1 MGSTQSTWG
10 IKKNFKKQIKCP
22 SSSSRTHSLTSKFR
36 YQTRAFSRNTLFQSV
51 VLAFATTN
59 SKPSTQSS
67 SPCPESSSSQEVQHS
82 PQHAP
87 PTSSS
92 QTKDKRGKSLTSDLS
107 AKTTTVR
114 FLRKH
119 SLMLRSTQTSTRTAE
134 SPPAPVVSSCTR
146 RRDPF
151 VPTFQPPVNIPPS
164 ILPPTWTSPC

>member
-1 MGSTQSTWG
+1 MG

-22 SSSSRTHSLTSKFR
+22 SSSSRTHSLTSKFK

-51 VLAFATTN
+51 ALAFATTN
-59 SKPSTQSS
+59 SKHSTQ
-67 SPCPESSSSQEVQHS
+67 
-82 PQHAP
+82 HAL

-92 QTKDKRGKSLTSDLS
+92 QTKDKRAKSLTSDLS

-119 SLMLRSTQTSTRTAE
+119 SLMLRSTQTSTRKAE

-146 RRDPF
+146 RRDPC
-151 VPTFQPPVNIPPS
+151 VPTFQPPANIPPS
-164 ILPPTWTSPC
+164 ILPPTWTSSTTPS